1 MLFCRKCGGPMEDG
15 DHVCLKCGTVVGQ
28 ENEAEKEKE
37 LIRQL
42 SEYQT
47 LLSECEELETMIK
60 PQSNFPSAQPRP
72 AGKKS
77 FIRYFWPFI
86 IGAAGGYIVVYVLA
100 TMISM
105 YSNISSYN
113 PYKPGAASKGELEM
127 AMFGDIMLGYVVAII
142 VAVAI
147 IIIGIKIAR
156 SKQKTYN
163 SGIDRMNDEL
173 SERYRKGLLNE
184 KMIAL
189 HTENVHKMA
198 LYEDLVPEE
207 YRTARQV
214 ASLIGILKEDKAQTV
229 EEAIRL
235 I

>member
-1 MLFCRKCGGPMEDG
+1 MEDG

-28 ENEAEKEKE
+28 ENEAENKKE
-37 LIRQL
+37 LIKNL
-42 SEYQT
+42 TEYHN

-60 PQSNFPSAQPRP
+60 PQSNFPSTQPKLT
-72 AGKKS
+72 GKRS
-77 FIRYFWPFI
+77 FMRYFWPFI
-86 IGAAGGYIVVYVLA
+86 IGAAGGYLVVYLLA

-105 YSNISSYN
+105 YSNIGSYN
-113 PYKPGAASKGELEM
+113 PYKPGAASKGELQM
-127 AMFGDIMLGYVVAII
+127 AMFGDIMLGYLVAII

-147 IIIGIKIAR
+147 VIIGIKIAR
-156 SKQKTYN
+156 SKQNAHN
-163 SGIDRMNDEL
+163 SSVDRMNDEL

-214 ASLIGILKEDKAQTV
+214 ASLISILREDKAQTV
-229 EEAIRL
+229 EEAIKL